1 MDWILL
7 LVVVLAVIAVGVW
20 MFVKDKKEKDEAIP
34 AEQRK
39 ALAAPVGRTHE
50 PGRVIRRLKGFAGD
64 NGYEVI
70 VPGRI
75 CQGAGVTDF
84 DAIVVGS
91 FGVLAVTSLGYP
103 GKVYGNEKEKLWTQ
117 TTNRGRVAFE
127 NPLTVQAAQ
136 ARMLREVLFAN
147 KLRSVPVETMCVFP
161 NSGTELLVPRSTP
174 ILRMKEFSAMLRKD
188 HFTDDKK
195 VDIDAVAKA
204 LRAAAEKK

>member
-1 MDWILL
+1 MDWMLL

-39 ALAAPVGRTHE
+39 ALAAPVGRTNE
-50 PGRVIRRLKGFAGD
+50 QGRVIRRLKGFAGD

-75 CQGAGVTDF
+75 CQGTGVTDF

-117 TTNRGRVAFE
+117 TTNRGRVSFE
-127 NPLTVQAAQ
+127 NPLAVQAAQ
-136 ARMLREVLFAN
+136 ARMLREVLFEN

-174 ILRMKEFSAMLRKD
+174 ICRMKEFSAMLRKD

>member
-50 PGRVIRRLKGFAGD
+50 QGRVIRRLKGFAGD

-75 CQGAGVTDF
+75 CQGTGVTDF

-127 NPLTVQAAQ
+127 NPLTAQAAQ
-136 ARMLREVLFAN
+136 ARMLREVLFAS

-161 NSGTELLVPRSTP
+161 NSGTELLIPRSTP
-174 ILRMKEFSAMLRKD
+174 IYRMKEFSAMLRKD

>member
-50 PGRVIRRLKGFAGD
+50 QGRVIRRLKGFAGD

-84 DAIVVGS
+84 DAIVVG
-91 FGVLAVTSLGYP
+91 
-103 GKVYGNEKEKLWTQ
+103 
-117 TTNRGRVAFE
+117 
-127 NPLTVQAAQ
+127 
-136 ARMLREVLFAN
+136 
-147 KLRSVPVETMCVFP
+147 
-161 NSGTELLVPRSTP
+161 
-174 ILRMKEFSAMLRKD
+174 I
-188 HFTDDKK
+188 
-195 VDIDAVAKA
+195 
-204 LRAAAEKK
+204 